1 MKMITWDRPMLN
13 RFKLAYQSAKLQK
26 LRQFDFEGNSYL
38 IDYAKY
44 LIEYLNETIGNPAT
58 LN

>member
-1 MKMITWDRPMLN
+1 MLN

-44 LIEYLNETIGNPAT
+44 LIEYLNQTIGNPAT

>member
-1 MKMITWDRPMLN
+1 MLN

-44 LIEYLNETIGNPAT
+44 LIEYLSQNIGNPAT